1 MDVLAEKR
9 KLRYNFFMKIFSKK
23 NCEFLFTSIFLVSIF
38 SCAKNQS
45 PKIAQPAKGVYYCI
59 FVRSFADSNGD
70 GIGDLNGIASKL
82 DYLENL
88 GVSGIWLMPIFP
100 SHSYHGYDVDDYYN
114 VNEEYGTISDLENL
128 CAKCAERGI
137 SVILDLPLNHSSI
150 HNKWFLQSIDE
161 KNPKHSWYRWANPQE
176 NPDINFNA
184 TIWQHKVWNKRG
196 ENFYSGLY
204 YDGMPDFNH
213 DNLEVRDEFKNIIK
227 FWLEKGVSG
236 FRFDAAS
243 HIYNSAKLPSSVK
256 DGQERALNFWNE
268 ICSYA
273 KSVKSDAFMVGE
285 VWESNGTRAEYMRSI
300 PSTFH
305 FDLGTKIINAIK
317 NSDGMNN
324 SIAAGLLNDY
334 ELYAQKN
341 PNFIDAPFLTN
352 HDQNR
357 SPLQFKND
365 ERCVKLAAAM
375 YLFLPGI
382 PFVYYGEE
390 IAMNGA
396 KPDEQIRTPFIW
408 SSKSNEKMQTDW
420 IESKYNAKTKGA
432 AEQLKDKNSVLNFYK
447 DAIHFRN
454 SNEVFS
460 HGKFLPYETKNSKI
474 TSWTLESGE
483 KKVFVFFNLADEEQK
498 IARPKQSENFKILF
512 SANPN
517 GAKISND
524 EILLAPKNAV
534 VFGN

>member
-1 MDVLAEKR
+1 
-9 KLRYNFFMKIFSKK
+9 MKAFSKE
-23 NCEFLFTSIFLVSIF
+23 NYSFLFSAIFLASIF
-38 SCAKNQS
+38 SCAENQGL
-45 PKIAQPAKGVYYCI
+45 KIVKPQQGVYYCI

-88 GVSGIWLMPIFP
+88 GVSGIWLLPIFP

-114 VNEEYGTISDLENL
+114 VNGEYGTISDLENL

-137 SVILDLPLNHSSI
+137 SVILDLPLNHSSV
-150 HNKWFLQSIDE
+150 HNEWFLQSVDE
-161 KNPKHSWYRWANPQE
+161 RNPKHSWYRWANAQ
-176 NPDINFNA
+176 NSDINFDA
-184 TIWQHKVWNKRG
+184 SIWQHKVWNRRG
-196 ENFYSGLY
+196 EKFYSGLY
-204 YDGMPDFNH
+204 YGGMPDFNH
-213 DNLEVRDEFKNIIK
+213 DNPEVRDEFKRIIK

-236 FRFDAAS
+236 FRFDAAGQ
-243 HIYNSAKLPSSVK
+243 IYNSLKLPVSVK
-256 DGQERALNFWNE
+256 DGQERAVNFWNE
-268 ICSYA
+268 ICSYT

-285 VWESNGTRAEYMRSI
+285 VWESNGIRAEYMRAL

-305 FDLGTKIINAIK
+305 FDLGGKIINAIK
-317 NSDGMNN
+317 NSDGANN
-324 SIAAGLLNDY
+324 SIAAGLFNDY

-357 SPLQFKND
+357 WPLQFKND

-408 SSKSNEKMQTDW
+408 SKKSSEKMQTNW
-420 IESKYNAKTKGA
+420 IDSKYNANTKGA
-432 AEQLKDKNSVLNFYK
+432 DEQLKDKNSVLNFYK

-454 SNEVFS
+454 ANEIFS
-460 HGKFLPYETKNSKI
+460 RGKFSPYETKNSKI
-474 TSWTLESGE
+474 TSWTLEDGE
-483 KKVFVFFNLADEEQK
+483 KKIFAFFNLADEAQKVVVPEQG
-498 IARPKQSENFKILF
+498 EGFKILF
-512 SANPN
+512 SSDSRDS
-517 GAKISND
+517 KIREN
-524 EILLAPKNAV
+524 EISLAPKSV
-534 VFGN
+534 VIFGN

>member
-45 PKIAQPAKGVYYCI
+45 PKIAQPAQGVYYCI

-114 VNEEYGTISDLENL
+114 VNKEYGTISDLENL

-256 DGQERALNFWNE
+256 DGQERALDFWNE

-357 SPLQFKND
+357 SPLQFKNN

-382 PFVYYGEE
+382 PFVYYGE
-390 IAMNGA
+390 
-396 KPDEQIRTPFIW
+396 Q
-408 SSKSNEKMQTDW
+408 
-420 IESKYNAKTKGA
+420 
-432 AEQLKDKNSVLNFYK
+432 
-447 DAIHFRN
+447 
-454 SNEVFS
+454 
-460 HGKFLPYETKNSKI
+460 
-474 TSWTLESGE
+474 
-483 KKVFVFFNLADEEQK
+483 
-498 IARPKQSENFKILF
+498 
-512 SANPN
+512 
-517 GAKISND
+517 
-524 EILLAPKNAV
+524 
-534 VFGN
+534 